1 MALSNDGVVPTVTPT
16 HLLPSRVALAQFW
29 GGKQGSGYTFID
41 HGNPEYGLY
50 VRELHLRV
58 LQLPW
63 PLSGVIPHHFARG
76 LLAEAMGIS
85 VNWAEFAYKQTHPHQ
100 SRTGAFRLYP
110 DFENIRHPLPPLL
123 KVLPRTAFQV
133 RHYHIIDLP
142 IVRVIL
148 DLFIVV
154 VFQLLLSPFSS
165 NLES

>member
-1 MALSNDGVVPTVTPT
+1 MAGMDHCSIPWFTTFMALSNDGVVPTVTPT

-100 SRTGAFRLYP
+100 SHSVYP
-110 DFENIRHPLPPLL
+110 RVLPVFENLSEPLPVLA
-123 KVLPRTAFQV
+123 KVF
-133 RHYHIIDLP
+133 P
-142 IVRVIL
+142 IPGFKVSFTL
-148 DLFIVV
+148 GLAD
-154 VFQLLLSPFSS
+154 
-165 NLES
+165 